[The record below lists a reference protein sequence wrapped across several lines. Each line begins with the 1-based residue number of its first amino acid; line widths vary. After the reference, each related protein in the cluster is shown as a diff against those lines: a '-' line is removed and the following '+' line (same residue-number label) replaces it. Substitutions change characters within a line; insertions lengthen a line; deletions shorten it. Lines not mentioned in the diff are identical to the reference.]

1 MSSPGQRI
9 QTFCPAKKLG
19 EYIRFLKDQEGESN
33 FVTFLIGAGFSKSAG
48 IPLAG
53 EIVEDL
59 KKEAEHHPLLRNAGK
74 APKNTS
80 EYVHLMEKLG
90 SPKERA
96 KRIKRYIDKAR
107 DTEGRLKINWSH
119 LLLATLVE
127 KGYVNRI
134 LTTNFDPLVVEAL
147 ALSGQPIR
155 TYDLNTTGAYYP
167 GTLDAGSVIYLHGQ
181 MHSLLLVNSGHEM
194 DKMAALYPPVLQ
206 EAVQNSILITVG
218 YSGDCDPVL
227 DGLLNLPNFPRGIWW
242 SQYGKIEDAPCDAM
256 QRLSEKFGTD
266 CHLAIGDDSD
276 TFMRKL
282 VLDGMKLDLPDEVMT
297 PLAAMRK
304 TLERITPYPQGDTPA
319 SDPVPSAIELLKRF
333 EEQLSPATPA
343 SGKDKKSE
351 TPVGNSNGIKELSLV
366 PAIEMA
372 ALNGNWEEFH
382 KLTEKLKPSKGSRL
396 AQTIADGLINQ
407 ASETSERQP
416 DRAIELLK
424 KAKDLGPS
432 AKMSGWLPVVWGNVH
447 LVRAKTQGNSPEADR
462 FYMEAEERYAE
473 ALRIKPDM
481 HPAVSNWGT
490 ALLAQAKAK
499 GNSPEADRLYQKAG
513 EKYAEALRIKPDKHE
528 AVSNWG
534 TALLAQAKTKGNSPE
549 ADRLYRQAGEK
560 YAEALRIKPDMHEAI
575 SNWGIALVAQAQT
588 KGNSPEADQLYQK
601 AGEKYAKVLRI
612 KPDDHETTSNWGTAL
627 FAQAQTKGN
636 SPEADRLFKE
646 AGEKYAG
653 AFCIKPDAHD
663 AAYGWGNALLFQ
675 AKARG
680 NSPEAYRLYNE
691 AGEKYAEALRIKPDK
706 DEAAYNWGNA
716 LLAQAKTQGNSPEA
730 DQLYKEAG
738 EKYAEALRI
747 KPDKRGA
754 IYNLACLHSLT
765 GDIDSS
771 LGHLINWKALSP
783 KPTRSMLDN
792 DPDFDKIRD
801 HPDFIAF
808 RDSLPE

>member
-107 DTEGRLKINWSH
+107 DTEDRLKINWSH

-194 DKMAALYPPVLQ
+194 EKMAALYPPVLQ

-242 SQYGKIEDAPCDAM
+242 SQYGKIEDAPCEAM

-319 SDPVPSAIELLKRF
+319 SDPVPSAIDLLKRL
-333 EEQLSPATPA
+333 EEQLSRAAPSSGTKSP

-351 TPVGNSNGIKELSLV
+351 APVGNSDEIKELSLI

-372 ALNGNWEEFH
+372 ALNSSWEEFN

-407 ASETSERQP
+407 ASAIYEMQP
-416 DRAIELLK
+416 DQGIELLK
-424 KAKDLGPS
+424 KSKDLGPS
-432 AKMSGWLPVVWGNVH
+432 AKMSGWLLVIWGN
-447 LVRAKTQGNSPEADR
+447 
-462 FYMEAEERYAE
+462 
-473 ALRIKPDM
+473 
-481 HPAVSNWGT
+481 
-490 ALLAQAKAK
+490 ALLTQAEIK
-499 GNSPEADRLYQKAG
+499 GNSPQADRFHK
-513 EKYAEALRIKPDKHE
+513 EAE
-528 AVSNWG
+528 
-534 TALLAQAKTKGNSPE
+534 
-549 ADRLYRQAGEK
+549 EK
-560 YAEALRIKPDMHEAI
+560 YAEALRIKPDMHEAAYGWGNAFLAQAETKGNSPEADRLYKEAGEKYADALRI
-575 SNWGIALVAQAQT
+575 RPNNDEAAYNWGIALVAQAQT
-588 KGNSPEADQLYQK
+588 KGNSPEAAQLYK
-601 AGEKYAKVLRI
+601 TAREKY
-612 KPDDHETTSNWGTAL
+612 T
-627 FAQAQTKGN
+627 
-636 SPEADRLFKE
+636 
-646 AGEKYAG
+646 
-653 AFCIKPDAHD
+653 
-663 AAYGWGNALLFQ
+663 
-675 AKARG
+675 
-680 NSPEAYRLYNE
+680 
-691 AGEKYAEALRIKPDK
+691 EALRIKPD
-706 DEAAYNWGNA
+706 
-716 LLAQAKTQGNSPEA
+716 
-730 DQLYKEAG
+730 DQETV
-738 EKYAEALRI
+738 
-747 KPDKRGA
+747 
-754 IYNLACLHSLT
+754 YNLACLYALE
-765 GDIDSS
+765 GDINSS
-771 LGHLINWKALSP
+771 LNHLINWKELVPTPSRSAL
-783 KPTRSMLDN
+783 D